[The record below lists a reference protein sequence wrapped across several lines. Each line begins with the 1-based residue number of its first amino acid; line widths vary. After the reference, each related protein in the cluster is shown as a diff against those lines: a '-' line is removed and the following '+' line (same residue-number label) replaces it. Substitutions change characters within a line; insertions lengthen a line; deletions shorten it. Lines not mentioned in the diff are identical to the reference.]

1 MDHDLPRTPSISV
14 QWNRI
19 FAACGNRAQ
28 PRPGASWRV
37 ALGAPVMSTLA
48 PVVILEAT
56 DPAGRGAVF
65 TGPFGFADSNKDRR
79 AVTSTPVLKQD
90 HKK

>member
-1 MDHDLPRTPSISV
+1 MDHDLPRTPSILV
-14 QWNRI
+14 QSNRI

-56 DPAGRGAVF
+56 ILPAEAQCSPTYMASPTAIKTGA
-65 TGPFGFADSNKDRR
+65 P
-79 AVTSTPVLKQD
+79 
-90 HKK
+90 

>member
-28 PRPGASWRV
+28 LRPGASWRV

-56 DPAGRGAVF
+56 ILPAEAQCSSAYMAV
-65 TGPFGFADSNKDRR
+65 ADSNKDRR
-79 AVTSTPVLKQD
+79 AVTSTLDLKQD